1 MTTKDREKERERK
14 KQDQTANGNHWI
26 EDFYKMFNFSFFF
39 FWFLLFTRQRMCTVH
54 CTLHLNSTKY
64 KYVHRYVAP
73 DIVYIA
79 HVWLYYKSISL
90 MCSIFYCSYIIFF
103 LLSIWSK
110 PNKKIKEPTNEKKR
124 KIGEMFK
131 LSLCLIYPLTP
142 LGIASFSGTV
152 LLFSR
157 FMWRLHSYLI
167 SREQNKMRKKMW
179 GKKIRIYQTALS
191 SFWKISFDARC
202 TMHILCIIC
211 FVHFFYAH
219 TEHRLTRAFI
229 NNK

>member
-1 MTTKDREKERERK
+1 M
-14 KQDQTANGNHWI
+14 
-26 EDFYKMFNFSFFF
+26 FYL
-39 FWFLLFTRQRMCTVH
+39 LLFIR
-54 CTLHLNSTKY
+54 
-64 KYVHRYVAP
+64 
-73 DIVYIA
+73 
-79 HVWLYYKSISL
+79 
-90 MCSIFYCSYIIFF
+90 FFF

-142 LGIASFSGTV
+142 LGIASFSWTV

-167 SREQNKMRKKMW
+167 SREQNKMKKKMW

-191 SFWKISFDARC
+191 SIWKISFDARC
-202 TMHILCIIC
+202 TMHILRIVSL
-211 FVHFFYAH
+211 VHFSMRTPNTDLH
-219 TEHRLTRAFI
+219 VHSSTTSKSMRKSTILEQIMHC
-229 NNK
+229 NNSDEKTQLLVHILEF